1 MVGGESHGG
10 YVLLVALII
19 VLLGVPQVPVM
30 AQSFDTPLKSGPFV
44 NKLVFNVMPQDEQQV
59 LALMNDEIDLIGDTI
74 DPSFIESLE
83 AAENIET
90 SATLRNGYGFFTINC
105 AKYPFNIT
113 AFRRAMAFAFDKEAI
128 SEEMLNGFSIPLDSC
143 IPLINPFSIEG
154 QLPYSYYNASIA
166 LANSLLDEAGF
177 VDINLDGYR
186 ESPDGS
192 NLSVL
197 IECFGSSIIA
207 IETSFALE
215 EALQA
220 LQVDA
225 SVAPDDW
232 GDGHSRL
239 NFHYDYDIFF
249 LGATLKNFDVDW
261 LAYEFWSEY
270 ADEPY
275 RNFPNF
281 RNASYDA
288 WREQLL
294 YSTDYDD
301 VYEAAIEMQK
311 VWVYECPMVICYENI
326 MLSAYRTDKFE
337 GHVNQ
342 AIDGVAG
349 WWTNYKVNLKDH
361 QDSPFS
367 GTFRRSAG
375 LDLDTFNIM
384 GASSHY
390 TMNILNELYDTL
402 LRMGPDGTD
411 IMWLAKSYLVKTNA
425 DDPRVPEGH
434 TRLVFNMVQNVNW
447 TDGSPL
453 TAEDVAFTLNYYCD
467 APYNLYGADLSEL
480 HSAYMADRYT
490 VVAEF
495 NTESYWHLRRIASKP
510 ILPEHILSEIDPSN
524 WSYWSPNPPAE
535 AMVTSGPFNVS
546 EYFTGEFIELTR
558 NDNYFYRFEQP
569 DTSSTT
575 TVGPTN
581 ATLPDLFELLQN
593 VSFVHWVVTLPSLMV
608 IVIILAKWR
617 AETDSLR

>member
-1 MVGGESHGG
+1 MVSGESHSGC
-10 YVLLVALII
+10 VLLVALII

-30 AQSFDTPLKSGPFV
+30 AQSFDTLLKSGPFV
-44 NKLVFNVMPQDEQQV
+44 DKLVFNVIAQDEQQV

-74 DPSFIESLE
+74 DPSFMESLE

-90 SATLRNGYGFFTINC
+90 STTFRNGYGFFTINC

-128 SEEMLNGFSIPLDSC
+128 SEEVLNGFSVPLDSC
-143 IPLINPFSIEG
+143 IPLINPFTIEG

-197 IECFGSSIIA
+197 IEYHESSSLAMEI
-207 IETSFALE
+207 SHALE
-215 EALQA
+215 EDLLA

-225 SVAPDDW
+225 TVTPFSWYDDIIRMPH
-232 GDGHSRL
+232 DE
-239 NFHYDYDIFF
+239 YDIRF
-249 LGATLKNFDVDW
+249 LACDFNNLDVDW

-275 RNFPNF
+275 FNLPNF
-281 RNASYDA
+281 QNASYDA

-311 VWVYECPMVICYENI
+311 VWVYECPMIICYENI

-342 AIDGVAG
+342 AIDGVTG

-361 QDSPFS
+361 QDSPF
-367 GTFRRSAG
+367 GGIFRRSAG
-375 LDLDTFNIM
+375 MDINTFNIM
-384 GASSHY
+384 GASTSY
-390 TMNILNELYDTL
+390 TINILNELYDTL
-402 LRMGPDGTD
+402 LDTGPDGAD
-411 IMWLAKSYLVKTNA
+411 IMWLAESCLVETNA
-425 DDPRVPEGH
+425 DNPSVPEGDTH
-434 TRLVFNMVQNVNW
+434 LVFNMVQNANW

-453 TAEDVAFTLNYYCD
+453 TAEDVAFSLNFLRD
-467 APYNLYGADLSEL
+467 APGNKYRLDLL
-480 HSAYMADRYT
+480 NMSAAYAPSTYT
-490 VVAEF
+490 VVVEF
-495 NTESYWHLRRIASKP
+495 STESYWHLHRVAFKP
-510 ILPEHILSEIDPSN
+510 IFPKHIMRGIVIDA
-524 WSYWSPNPPAE
+524 WAYWSPNPPIE
-535 AMVTSGPFNVS
+535 EMVTSGPFNIT
-546 EYFTGEFIELTR
+546 EYVAGEFIELTR

-575 TVGPTN
+575 TSGPTN
-581 ATLPDLFELLQN
+581 TTLPDLLELLQSVN
-593 VSFVHWVVTLPSLMV
+593 LVHWVVTLPSLMV

-617 AETDSLR
+617 METGSLR